1 LHEKLKEVELE
12 MEESSCEPEQGEIMG
27 ESEDYTQAKEWGLSE
42 DLTDYWDSS
51 KQHVEMFIDDEVL
64 TEDEDLKTK
73 TSSEA
78 KG

>member
-1 LHEKLKEVELE
+1 MHEKLKEVELE